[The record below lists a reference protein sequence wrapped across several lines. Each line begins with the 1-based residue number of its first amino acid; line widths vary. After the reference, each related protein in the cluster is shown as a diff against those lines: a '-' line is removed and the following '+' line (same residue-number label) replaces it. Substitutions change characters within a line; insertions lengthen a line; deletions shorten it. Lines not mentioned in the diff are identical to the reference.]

1 MKSFKPIS
9 SKAKPTVIWLPRV
22 FAPLRAFGASRSASS
37 DWLIALFHL
46 VITAVYVSN
55 RSEKDAKIELM

>member
-9 SKAKPTVIWLPRV
+9 SKAKTNRHLASAR
-22 FAPLRAFGASRSASS
+22 FRAFDASRSASS